1 MRFIRFTRLVIIT
14 VFFASTAQA
23 TVVISQ
29 QTLDQTL
36 LDAQIALEKQDYPQA
51 FVLYQTAAQWGHKG
65 AQYVLG
71 ELYLRGKGVERDA
84 VVGYAWLE
92 VASEAPDR
100 EFRKARTAAGKT
112 LSDEQKQ
119 QADELAQKLVSTY
132 GLDAAGITCRKE
144 MRLGSNIKEVNC
156 YHVNTTPGGDLIV
169 PDGEV
174 DLDPAS

>member
-1 MRFIRFTRLVIIT
+1 MRFIRFTKLIIIT
-14 VFFASTAQA
+14 VFFATTAQA

-36 LDAQIALEKQDYPQA
+36 LDAQNALEQQDYPQA
-51 FVLYQTAAQWGHKG
+51 FMLYRTAAQWGHKG

-92 VASEAPDR
+92 VAAEAPDR

-119 QADELAQKLVSTY
+119 QADELAQQLVSTY